1 VAGEE
6 ETVVRSQEPVV
17 SKTQYRLPTTDYRL
31 PMSEDLTSLI
41 HGHTADELKRAAA
54 HEALSEELAL
64 ALLERRDLPPEA
76 LEALS
81 KNAPALKSRRVLVG
95 MISHPKTPR
104 HVSLPATRHLYTFE
118 LMQLALSPAVL
129 ADIKKAAEETLISRL
144 EKISLGE
151 RITLARRAS
160 GRVAAAL
167 LLDSEPRV
175 IEAAVSNPFLT
186 EVLVVKAVMSEKAA
200 AALAELLCRDSKWSL
215 RREVRIA
222 LLRNPFAPANEAAQ
236 LARSLPT
243 GVLHELL
250 QELRMPEP
258 IRECL
263 KRELQVRE
271 QEEGKSAPL

>member
-1 VAGEE
+1 
-6 ETVVRSQEPVV
+6 
-17 SKTQYRLPTTDYRL
+17 
-31 PMSEDLTSLI
+31 MSNDLTSLI
-41 HGHTADELKRAAA
+41 HGHSADELKRAAA

-81 KNAPALKSRRVLVG
+81 KNVPALTSRRVLVG
-95 MISHPKTPR
+95 MIGHPKTPR
-104 HVSLPATRHLYTFE
+104 HVSLPAIRHLYTSE

-129 ADIKKAAEETLISRL
+129 VDIKKAAEETLISRL

-175 IEAAVSNPFLT
+175 IEAAVNNPFLT

-200 AALAELLCRDSKWSL
+200 GALVELVCRDSKWSL

-222 LLRNPFAPANEAAQ
+222 LLRNPFTAVNEAAQ

-250 QELRMPEP
+250 RDARLPEAA
-258 IRECL
+258 RECL
-263 KRELQVRE
+263 QRELQVRE
-271 QEEGKSAPL
+271 QDEGQSVPLS

>member
-1 VAGEE
+1 M
-6 ETVVRSQEPVV
+6 
-17 SKTQYRLPTTDYRL
+17 TQ
-31 PMSEDLTSLI
+31 DLTSLI
-41 HGHTADELKRAAA
+41 HSHTADELKRAAA

-81 KNAPALKSRRVLVG
+81 KNVPALKSRRVLVG
-95 MISHPKTPR
+95 MIAHPKTPR
-104 HVSLPATRHLYTFE
+104 HVSLPAIRHLYTFE

-144 EKISLGE
+144 EKIILGE

-175 IEAAVSNPFLT
+175 IEAAVANPFLT
-186 EVLVVKAVMSEKAA
+186 EVLVVRALMSEKAA
-200 AALAELLCRDSKWSL
+200 AALVEMVCRDGKWSL

-222 LLRNPFAPANEAAQ
+222 LLRNPVTPANEAA
-236 LARSLPT
+236 LFARSLPS

-250 QELRMPEP
+250 QDAHLPEAA
-258 IRECL
+258 RVL
-263 KRELQVRE
+263 LQQELQAGE
-271 QEEGKSAPL
+271 HQEEEPRGT

>member
-1 VAGEE
+1 M
-6 ETVVRSQEPVV
+6 
-17 SKTQYRLPTTDYRL
+17 TQ
-31 PMSEDLTSLI
+31 DLTSLI
-41 HGHTADELKRAAA
+41 HSHSADELKRAAS

-64 ALLERRDLPPEA
+64 ALLERRDLPADA

-95 MISHPKTPR
+95 MIGHPKTPR
-104 HVSLPATRHLYTFE
+104 HVSLPVIRHLYTFE

-129 ADIKKAAEETLISRL
+129 ADIKKAAEETLVSRL
-144 EKISLGE
+144 EKITLGE
-151 RITLARRAS
+151 RITLARRAL

-175 IEAAVSNPFLT
+175 VEAAVTNPFLT
-186 EVLVVKAVMSEKAA
+186 EVLIVKALMSEKAPA
-200 AALAELLCRDSKWSL
+200 TLVELVCRDGKWSL

-222 LLRNPFAPANEAAQ
+222 LLRHPLTPANEAAQ

-243 GVLHELL
+243 GVLHELMQDARL
-250 QELRMPEP
+250 PEAA
-258 IRECL
+258 RECL
-263 KRELQVRE
+263 QRELQVRE

>member
-1 VAGEE
+1 M
-6 ETVVRSQEPVV
+6 
-17 SKTQYRLPTTDYRL
+17 TQ
-31 PMSEDLTSLI
+31 DLTSLI
-41 HGHTADELKRAAA
+41 HSHTADELKRAAA

-81 KNAPALKSRRVLVG
+81 KNVPALRSRRVLVG
-95 MISHPKTPR
+95 MIAHPKTPR
-104 HVSLPATRHLYTFE
+104 HVSLPAIRHLYTFE

-144 EKISLGE
+144 EKITLGE

-175 IEAAVSNPFLT
+175 IEAAVTNPFLT
-186 EVLVVKAVMSEKAA
+186 EVLVVKALMSEKAA
-200 AALAELLCRDSKWSL
+200 AALVEMVCRDGKWSL

-222 LLRNPFAPANEAAQ
+222 LLRNPVTPANEAA
-236 LARSLPT
+236 LFARSLPS

-250 QELRMPEP
+250 QDARLPEAA
-258 IRECL
+258 RECL
-263 KRELQVRE
+263 QRELQGRDRE
-271 QEEGKSAPL
+271 EKEARDS

>member
-1 VAGEE
+1 MEQA
-6 ETVVRSQEPVV
+6 
-17 SKTQYRLPTTDYRL
+17 
-31 PMSEDLTSLI
+31 LTSLI

-54 HEALSEELAL
+54 HESLSEELAL
-64 ALLERRDLPPEA
+64 ALLDRRDLPPEA

-81 KNAPALKSRRVLVG
+81 KNVAALKSRRVLVG
-95 MISHPKTPR
+95 MIGHPKTPR
-104 HVSLPATRHLYTFE
+104 HVSLPAIRHLYTFE

-129 ADIKKAAEETLISRL
+129 ADIKKAAEETLVSRL
-144 EKISLGE
+144 EKITLGE

-186 EVLVVKAVMSEKAA
+186 EGLVVKAVMSEKAA
-200 AALAELLCRDSKWSL
+200 GALVELVCRDSQWSL

-222 LLRNPFAPANEAAQ
+222 LLRNPFTPANEATQ

-250 QELRMPEP
+250 RDARLPEAA
-258 IRECL
+258 RERVQ
-263 KRELQVRE
+263 RELQSRE

>member
-1 VAGEE
+1 M
-6 ETVVRSQEPVV
+6 T
-17 SKTQYRLPTTDYRL
+17 
-31 PMSEDLTSLI
+31 EDLTSLI

-54 HEALSEELAL
+54 HEALNEERAL

-95 MISHPKTPR
+95 MIGHPKSPR
-104 HVSLPATRHLYTFE
+104 HVSLPAIRHLYTFE

-129 ADIKKAAEETLISRL
+129 ADIKKAAEETLISHL

-160 GRVAAAL
+160 GRVSAAL

-200 AALAELLCRDSKWSL
+200 AALVDLLFRDSKWSL

-222 LLRNPFAPANEAAQ
+222 LLRNPFTPANEATQ
-236 LARSLPT
+236 LSCSLPT

-250 QELRMPEP
+250 RDARLPEAA
-258 IRECL
+258 RECL
-263 KRELQVRE
+263 QRELQVRE
-271 QEEGKSAPL
+271 QQEGKPAPLS

>member
-1 VAGEE
+1 M
-6 ETVVRSQEPVV
+6 T
-17 SKTQYRLPTTDYRL
+17 
-31 PMSEDLTSLI
+31 EDLTSLI

-54 HEALSEELAL
+54 HESLSEELAL
-64 ALLERRDLPPEA
+64 ALLDRRDLPPEA

-81 KNAPALKSRRVLVG
+81 KNVAALKSRRVLVG
-95 MISHPKTPR
+95 MIGHPKTPR
-104 HVSLPATRHLYTFE
+104 HVSLPAIRHLYTFE

-129 ADIKKAAEETLISRL
+129 ADIKKAAEETLVSRL
-144 EKISLGE
+144 EKITLGE

-186 EVLVVKAVMSEKAA
+186 EGLVVKAVMSEKAA
-200 AALAELLCRDSKWSL
+200 GALVELVCRDSQWSL

-222 LLRNPFAPANEAAQ
+222 LLRNPFTPANEATQ

-250 QELRMPEP
+250 RDARLPEAA
-258 IRECL
+258 RERVQ
-263 KRELQVRE
+263 RELQSRE

>member
-1 VAGEE
+1 M
-6 ETVVRSQEPVV
+6 SDN
-17 SKTQYRLPTTDYRL
+17 LTT
-31 PMSEDLTSLI
+31 LI
-41 HGHTADELKRAAA
+41 HSHSADELKRAAA

-95 MISHPKTPR
+95 LIGHPKTPR
-104 HVSLPATRHLYTFE
+104 HVSMPTIRHLYTIE

-129 ADIKKAAEETLISRL
+129 ADIRKAAEEALVSRL
-144 EKISLGE
+144 EKITLGE

-175 IEAAVSNPFLT
+175 VEAAVINPFLT
-186 EVLVVKAVMSEKAA
+186 EVLVVKALLSEKAPS
-200 AALAELLCRDSKWSL
+200 ALVELVCHDGKWSL

-222 LLRNPFAPANEAAQ
+222 LLRNPLTPAGPAAEFAH
-236 LARSLPT
+236 SLPT
-243 GVLHELL
+243 GVLHEMLRDSRL
-250 QELRMPEP
+250 PEPTRACLQQEL
-258 IRECL
+258 
-263 KRELQVRE
+263 QSRE
-271 QEEGKSAPL
+271 QEEEIRGG

>member
-1 VAGEE
+1 M
-6 ETVVRSQEPVV
+6 
-17 SKTQYRLPTTDYRL
+17 TQ
-31 PMSEDLTSLI
+31 DLTSLI
-41 HGHTADELKRAAA
+41 HSHSADELKRAAS

-64 ALLERRDLPPEA
+64 ALLERRDLPADA

-95 MISHPKTPR
+95 MIGHPKTPR
-104 HVSLPATRHLYTFE
+104 HVSLPVIRHLYTFE

-129 ADIKKAAEETLISRL
+129 ADIKKAAEETLVSRL
-144 EKISLGE
+144 EKITLGE

-175 IEAAVSNPFLT
+175 VEAAVTNPFLT
-186 EVLVVKAVMSEKAA
+186 EVLIVKALMSEKAPA
-200 AALAELLCRDSKWSL
+200 TLVELVCRDGKWSL

-222 LLRNPFAPANEAAQ
+222 LLRHPLTPANEAAQ

-243 GVLHELL
+243 GVLHELMQDARL
-250 QELRMPEP
+250 PEAA
-258 IRECL
+258 RECL
-263 KRELQVRE
+263 QRELQVRE

>member
-1 VAGEE
+1 ME
-6 ETVVRSQEPVV
+6 Q
-17 SKTQYRLPTTDYRL
+17 
-31 PMSEDLTSLI
+31 DLTSLI

-54 HEALSEELAL
+54 HEALNEELAL

-81 KNAPALKSRRVLVG
+81 KNVAALKSRRVLVG
-95 MISHPKTPR
+95 MIGHPKSPR
-104 HVSLPATRHLYTFE
+104 HVSLPAMRHLYTFE

-144 EKISLGE
+144 EKISMGE

-175 IEAAVSNPFLT
+175 IDAAVSNPFLT
-186 EVLVVKAVMSEKAA
+186 EVLVVKALMSEKAA
-200 AALAELLCRDSKWSL
+200 AALVELLCRDSKWSL
-215 RREVRIA
+215 RREVRVA
-222 LLRNPFAPANEAAQ
+222 LLRNPSTPANETTQ
-236 LARSLPT
+236 LSRSLPT

-250 QELRMPEP
+250 RDARLPEAA
-258 IRECL
+258 RECL
-263 KRELQVRE
+263 QRELQVRE
-271 QEEGKSAPL
+271 QDESRPTRLS

>member
-1 VAGEE
+1 ME
-6 ETVVRSQEPVV
+6 Q
-17 SKTQYRLPTTDYRL
+17 
-31 PMSEDLTSLI
+31 DLTSLI

-54 HEALSEELAL
+54 HESLSEELAL
-64 ALLERRDLPPEA
+64 ALLDRRDLPPEA

-81 KNAPALKSRRVLVG
+81 KNVAALKSRRVLVG
-95 MISHPKTPR
+95 MIGHPKTPR
-104 HVSLPATRHLYTFE
+104 HVSLPAIRHLYTFE

-129 ADIKKAAEETLISRL
+129 ADIKKAAEETLVSRL
-144 EKISLGE
+144 EKITLGE

-186 EVLVVKAVMSEKAA
+186 EGLVVKAVMSEKAA
-200 AALAELLCRDSKWSL
+200 GALVELVCRDSQWSL

-222 LLRNPFAPANEAAQ
+222 LLRNPFTPANEATQ

-250 QELRMPEP
+250 RDARLPEAA
-258 IRECL
+258 RERVQ
-263 KRELQVRE
+263 RELQSRE

>member
-1 VAGEE
+1 ME
-6 ETVVRSQEPVV
+6 Q
-17 SKTQYRLPTTDYRL
+17 
-31 PMSEDLTSLI
+31 DLTSLI

-54 HEALSEELAL
+54 HEALNEELAL

-81 KNAPALKSRRVLVG
+81 KNVAALKSRRVLVG
-95 MISHPKTPR
+95 MIGHPKSPR
-104 HVSLPATRHLYTFE
+104 HVSLPAMRHLYTFE

-175 IEAAVSNPFLT
+175 IDAAVSNPFLT
-186 EVLVVKAVMSEKAA
+186 EVLVVKALMSEKAA
-200 AALAELLCRDSKWSL
+200 AALVELLCRDSKWSL
-215 RREVRIA
+215 RREVRVA
-222 LLRNPFAPANEAAQ
+222 LLRNPSTPANETTQ
-236 LARSLPT
+236 LSRSLPT

-250 QELRMPEP
+250 RDARLPEAA
-258 IRECL
+258 RECL
-263 KRELQVRE
+263 QRELQVRE
-271 QEEGKSAPL
+271 QDESRPTRLS